1 MEFHKKFMLRGANKH
16 CGTNESQFIRDI
28 VVYVDV
34 DITVCGIVDFSAPF
48 FTILK

>member
-28 VVYVDV
+28 VAYVDV

-48 FTILK
+48 LPF